1 MDKINLS
8 ASMMVYRE
16 PEDAKT
22 ILSTSVMYAISDSG
36 VLQPTDGWS
45 NSVLATT
52 PSQPWLWTRTT
63 ITYSEGEPSVSY
75 SVSRQGTDGT
85 NGTSFAP
92 KGVAL
97 GHYSGLKALL
107 ESVKKFEVGDLYILD
122 MCSDGGSVNQSIPNP
137 CVAVYMDAP
146 DYTWYATQANEGDG
160 YNVDGTLYVNS
171 DGEWVDFGDIQGPA
185 GEAGEDALIAEV
197 NPNPQVFQT
206 NDKGAIVNLF
216 GTAAIKV
223 YLGSANVTKRCN
235 FELVTDKNTFSN
247 FTVGESSVGIK
258 STDVTDAGKGLFF
271 FCNAITTDPVSVEN
285 NGNTET
291 YNVAR
296 TAGYFTIKCIY
307 GDRVCYAKVQ
317 FSVSVSAFFQSYI
330 RNDYEMKSQYQKLEN
345 KQGELVKTTSTL
357 EQTAETLGGKIE
369 VIAGDYVKN
378 ADISM
383 FVSHDENGVIDTNI
397 TMNADNIN
405 INGNHRLDIV
415 SDGCMTI
422 STSNFKLDKQGNVT
436 CTNGN
441 FSGTVNA
448 MAGTI
453 GGFKINDSS
462 IGSAD
467 RDGSIKGMHLSNE
480 QIIFNTNY
488 GQGIFGAYFLSGGYC
503 YGSRVELNGGQN
515 NIGLYINAK
524 SSGIY
529 NNFAI
534 YAENGN
540 AVVKGMNAGIKFS
553 KATLD
558 ANTWNPYAINLQV
571 NNVWHIECNGDNS
584 ILVLP
589 TLNSVENALGNSGTY
604 EPFSIRITII
614 GYRSSTKAFTL
625 AGRSTNTNLGYST
638 QEYPWLYNYDAENT
652 SFAMSRGDVCELQ
665 LTYDGS
671 VYYAQ
676 VLSLNR

>member
-36 VLQPTDGWS
+36 VNQPADGWS
-45 NSVLATT
+45 PSVLATT

-85 NGTSFAP
+85 NGTSFTP
-92 KGVAL
+92 KGMAFGHFSKASTMEGYSLYLPYLLDQDDVSEPNILSPCVGIYGRVSGVAKL
-97 GHYSGLKALL
+97 STSK
-107 ESVKKFEVGDLYILD
+107 SSVGDAYRIDSNLW
-122 MCSDGGSVNQSIPNP
+122 VNN
-137 CVAVYMDAP
+137 
-146 DYTWYATQANEGDG
+146 
-160 YNVDGTLYVNS
+160 GT
-171 DGEWVDFGDIQGPA
+171 EWVDFGDIQGPA

-197 NPNPQVFQT
+197 NPNPTVFQT

-247 FTVGESSVGIK
+247 FTVGESSVDIK

-307 GDRVCYAKVQ
+307 GERVCYAKVQ
-317 FSVSVSAFFQSYI
+317 FSVSVSAFFLSYI

>member
-36 VLQPTDGWS
+36 VNQPADGWS
-45 NSVLATT
+45 PSVLATT

-85 NGTSFAP
+85 NGTSFTP
-92 KGVAL
+92 KGMAFGHFSKASTMEGYSLYLPYLLDQDDVSEPNILSPCVGIYGRVSGVAKL
-97 GHYSGLKALL
+97 STSK
-107 ESVKKFEVGDLYILD
+107 SSVGDAYRIDSNLW
-122 MCSDGGSVNQSIPNP
+122 VNN
-137 CVAVYMDAP
+137 
-146 DYTWYATQANEGDG
+146 
-160 YNVDGTLYVNS
+160 GT
-171 DGEWVDFGDIQGPA
+171 EWVDFGDIQGPA

-197 NPNPQVFQT
+197 NPNPTVFQT

-247 FTVGESSVGIK
+247 FTVGESSVDIK

-307 GDRVCYAKVQ
+307 GERVCYAKVQ
-317 FSVSVSAFFQSYI
+317 FSVSVSAFFLSYI

-553 KATLD
+553 KATLN